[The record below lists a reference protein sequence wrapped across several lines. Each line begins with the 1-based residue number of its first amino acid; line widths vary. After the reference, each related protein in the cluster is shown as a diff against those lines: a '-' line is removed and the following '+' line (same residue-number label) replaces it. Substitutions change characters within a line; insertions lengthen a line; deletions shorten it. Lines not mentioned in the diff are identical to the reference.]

1 MGIRA
6 DYVTRPRELIA
17 GILQRERRFLSAS
30 EIHQQLSAAEVKV
43 SLSTVYRTL
52 EHLQHKGEVTARVD
66 AQGEAAY
73 MLCEPERH
81 HHHAICRTCGRV
93 EDVDCAPIDQFAE
106 SLRTLNGFELEDH
119 AMEFFGNCSACRG
132 R

>member
-1 MGIRA
+1 VGIRA

-17 GILQRERRFLSAS
+17 NILGREKRFLSAA
-30 EIHQQLSAAEVKV
+30 EIHQILEAATAKV

-52 EHLQHKGEVTARVD
+52 EFLQSKGDVTARSD
-66 AQGEAAY
+66 PAGEAAY

-93 EDVDCAPIDQFAE
+93 EDVDCAAMDQFSNA
-106 SLRTLNGFELEDH
+106 LRTLNGFELDGH
-119 AMEFFGNCSACRG
+119 AMEFFGRCSACRK
-132 R
+132 

>member
-17 GILQRERRFLSAS
+17 NILGRERRFLSAA
-30 EIHQQLSAAEVKV
+30 EIHHDLETSNAKV

-52 EHLQHKGEVTARVD
+52 DYLQSKGEVTSRSDPA
-66 AQGEAAY
+66 GETAY

-81 HHHAICRTCGRV
+81 HHHAICRSCGRV
-93 EDVDCAPIDQFAE
+93 EDVDCAAMDSFTDA
-106 SLRTLNGFELEDH
+106 LRTHNGFELDGH
-119 AMEFFGNCSACRG
+119 AMEFFGKCSACRT
-132 R
+132 